1 MVGVKF
7 YSTQRQS
14 NVFIPANKVCGYRIK
29 NPIMKRGYSSGVRAG
44 IDNGVVNQKLS
55 RFSEDYEAERVYKCE
70 GNTNWLNGRKPQFN
84 KAESADNQFSIKR
97 PSFLEGSSIHSI
109 QAQEL
114 KPNNRAGLGNRDIT
128 RNNFLASE
136 IKARQF
142 DLEKLQ
148 IMPVSDVYTSDVVG
162 ANQLS
167 YSTVIKV
174 PDPTDFQ
181 WLKEKE
187 RLERELRRRF
197 TNAGVPADQIP
208 AMIEREL
215 AINKPLGR
223 PQRTINKTT
232 NDIAN
237 SKLTTEQKVKEIIQE
252 VKDGRAEGRRERTAI
267 TGQLVRVLSDTDGI
281 SRLAGSQLAN
291 LGASLAVIG
300 IPVNYKA
307 MGIGPRYVDID
318 FYKAN
323 PGIINLL
330 FLSKVREITGFPND
344 YNYDLCVKNLTQPI
358 QPNKPHG
365 ISPAVK
371 LTSALSAL
379 GRQGTKRGYL
389 DLELGGV
396 INLAMLRA
404 ADANDTQGGFNGPN
418 FSITPAYR

>member
-29 NPIMKRGYSSGVRAG
+29 NPIMKKGYSSGVRAG

-148 IMPVSDVYTSDVVG
+148 IMPISDVYTSDAVG

-181 WLKEKE
+181 WLNEKE
-187 RLERELRRRF
+187 RLERELTRRF
-197 TNAGVPADQIP
+197 TNAGIKAEEIP

-252 VKDGRAEGRRERTAI
+252 VKDGRAEGR
-267 TGQLVRVLSDTDGI
+267 I
-281 SRLAGSQLAN
+281 SRGNIAAQLIRILADTNAILALGRTELTN
-291 LGASLAVIG
+291 LGASLATMG
-300 IPVNYKA
+300 FPTNYIKL
-307 MGIGPRYVDID
+307 GIGPRYVDVN
-318 FYKAN
+318 FYN
-323 PGIINLL
+323 QNTGIINLL
-330 FLSKVREITGFPND
+330 LFSKVREITKYPNA
-344 YNYDLCVKNLTQPI
+344 YNYSLIVKNLVPAPLQGMPL
-358 QPNKPHG
+358 G
-365 ISPAVK
+365 IPAIK
-371 LTSALSAL
+371 LNSAVTAL
-379 GRQGTKRGYL
+379 GRANDRRYF
-389 DLELGGV
+389 DLENGGV
-396 INLAMLRA
+396 INLRQLRQA
-404 ADANDTQGGFNGPN
+404 AASDKAGGFNGPN
-418 FSITPAYR
+418 FSIDPQLQ